1 MFLNMLIFFNI
12 LLADLFCTMMMMRN
26 KSPHPTVIAEVTQTA
41 MIYKIFQTP
50 KRKGNDKTVY
60 ITIFKHREDS

>member
-1 MFLNMLIFFNI
+1 
-12 LLADLFCTMMMMRN
+12 MMMMRN
-26 KSPHPTVIAEVTQTA
+26 NSPHPTVIAEVTQTA

-50 KRKGNDKTVY
+50 KRKGNDKIVY